1 MKHNAGIIGYG
12 NMGSWHVENVNKRIA
27 DVRYTV
33 CFDVDEERKALARQA
48 GLKVCDTIEEF
59 FAEDIDIV
67 LVATPNNFHAPY
79 SIQAMEAGK
88 NVICEKPACLNSEEL
103 EEVIAVSEKT
113 GKLFIVHQNRRFDT
127 DYAIMK
133 EIIDTGM
140 LGKPFFLDSR
150 LYSNR
155 GSSGRW
161 RSTYEAGGGTLY
173 DWGIHMIDQVC
184 MLANSEPE
192 YVFAQLQ
199 SVRYPKVDDVC
210 RVIIGFESGLRAQI
224 VADLWCYINEPRWH
238 LSGND
243 GTATIYEWF
252 GTEGKVVKAN
262 IKEVDWEQGCVY
274 TPNGLSKTMWPR
286 PKQEIE
292 ELPLPAPKISTRWE
306 DFYENVVDV
315 IEGKAT
321 PIVTHAEIRR
331 SMKVMMAA
339 FESAR
344 NKTTVIL

>member
-12 NMGSWHVENVNKRIA
+12 NMGSWHVKNVNERIE
-27 DVRYTV
+27 DVNFTV
-33 CFDVDEERKALARQA
+33 CYDVDEERKVLAREA

-59 FAEDIDIV
+59 FAQDIDIV
-67 LVATPNNFHAPY
+67 LIATPNNFHAPY
-79 SIQAMEAGK
+79 SIMAMNAGK
-88 NVICEKPACLNSEEL
+88 NVVCEKPACLNMNEL
-103 EEVIAVSEKT
+103 EEVISVSQET
-113 GKLFIVHQNRRFDT
+113 GKLFTVHQNRRFDV
-127 DYAIMK
+127 DFVIMK
-133 EIIDTGM
+133 EIIDKQM
-140 LGKPFFLDSR
+140 LGKNFFLDSR

-184 MLANSEPE
+184 MLAGCEPE

-199 SVRYPKVDDVC
+199 SVRFPKVDDVC
-210 RVIIGFESGLRAQI
+210 RVIIGFENGLRAQI
-224 VADLWCYINEPRWH
+224 IADLWCYINEPRWH
-238 LSGND
+238 LSGDD

-274 TPNGLSKTMWPR
+274 TPNGISKTMWPR

-292 ELPLPAPKISTRWE
+292 ELPLPEPTASTRWE

-321 PIVTHAEIRR
+321 PIVTHAELRR

-339 FESAR
+339 FESAK
-344 NKTTVIL
+344 NNTTITL